1 MGILYKM
8 PKVVD
13 LGQEKCDKYKHIK
26 NLKTIIRYSFF
37 ILLVL
42 FITIIA
48 INAYVKNSAKDRIIS
63 ADEASGLN
71 NIEI

>member
-1 MGILYKM
+1 M

-42 FITIIA
+42 LLITIIA